1 MRRDRHISAQIRKTR
16 ILTRVA
22 HISLYTSGIW
32 GADEHHGP
40 FGLIKDLRE
49 WVGTPLTCSVSAAFW
64 LWLLGAPLL
73 LWGRLTGAL
82 LLQYGGAL
90 GVAYAVLALAG
101 ALDLDR

>member
-1 MRRDRHISAQIRKTR
+1 MEFLLWGFALAAWAIIMTRK
-16 ILTRVA
+16 
-22 HISLYTSGIW
+22 
-32 GADEHHGP
+32 DGP

-49 WVGTPLTCSVSAAFW
+49 WVGTPLTCSVCAAFW